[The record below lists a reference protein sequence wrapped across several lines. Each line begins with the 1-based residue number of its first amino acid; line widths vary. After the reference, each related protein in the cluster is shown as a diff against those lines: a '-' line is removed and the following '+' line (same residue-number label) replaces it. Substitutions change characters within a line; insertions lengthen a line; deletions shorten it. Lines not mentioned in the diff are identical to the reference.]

1 MLHSMT
7 GFGRGSY
14 RDEDFSVVIEIKAV
28 NHRYSEFAIRM
39 PHFLNALEDKV
50 KKTILKRCSRGRF
63 DIFITALNSKHE
75 TEEIKVDKG
84 LALAYHKALLEI
96 GSAIGNDKLTFNQ
109 ASEVMYLSRCQ
120 DVLNVGEGV
129 VDADA
134 LWPKVEQALN
144 QALDILVQMRQDEAQ
159 NIIKDFQHR
168 ADLLE
173 GMLAE
178 VEKRSPATVTEYQKK
193 LEERMTKFLNE
204 HDVKLDQNMILQEV
218 ALFADRTSITE
229 ECVRLHSHLK
239 QFREF
244 LTADAP
250 VGRKLDFL
258 VQECNREVNTIGS
271 KCNDFDLSTQV
282 VDMKAEIEKIREQV
296 QNIE

>member
-1 MLHSMT
+1 
-7 GFGRGSY
+7 
-14 RDEDFSVVIEIKAV
+14 
-28 NHRYSEFAIRM
+28 
-39 PHFLNALEDKV
+39 
-50 KKTILKRCSRGRF
+50 
-63 DIFITALNSKHE
+63 
-75 TEEIKVDKG
+75 
-84 LALAYHKALLEI
+84 
-96 GSAIGNDKLTFNQ
+96 
-109 ASEVMYLSRCQ
+109 
-120 DVLNVGEGV
+120 
-129 VDADA
+129 

-173 GMLAE
+173 GMLGE

-193 LEERMTKFLNE
+193 LEERMTKFLDE

-271 KCNDFDLSTQV
+271 KCNDFDLSTLV